1 MERLDTF
8 IQDDVEAKFLALENK
23 KRKRKRRRRK
33 IRLVCVLAILISV
46 TLYFISDASK
56 IKTLEVEGN
65 IYYSDQQILDQ
76 ANLSYDSRYILH
88 PTFLINMKLKKLDL
102 INKVKVNRSWD
113 GNISIHVKEDKVIG
127 YYITDNENRL
137 LLGDGSSKSVSEQNL
152 EKIVNFPLI
161 DGFSDEQLKNLA
173 KAFTK
178 KGDEVQDSIIAMIS
192 EILPHEESYDK
203 HAVKI
208 VMQDGNT
215 LYGSY
220 DDISVLNYYLQ
231 TLKSLEGNHV
241 CLFMMADEGTMPK
254 MDCDSFE

>member
-23 KRKRKRRRRK
+23 KRKRKRRRKK
-33 IRLVCVLAILISV
+33 IRLVCTLAIFISL

-56 IKTLEVEGN
+56 IKTLEVNGN

-76 ANLSYDSRYILH
+76 ANLSYDSRYVFH
-88 PTFLINMKLKKLDL
+88 PTFLLRMKLKKLDL
-102 INKVKVNRSWD
+102 VNDVKINRSWN
-113 GNISIHVKEDKVIG
+113 GNISINVTEDKVIG
-127 YYITDNENRL
+127 YYVTNNENRL
-137 LLGDGSSKSVSEQNL
+137 LLGDGTSKSVSEENL

-178 KGDEVQDSIIAMIS
+178 KGDEVESSVIAMIS

-220 DDISVLNYYLQ
+220 DDISVLNYYLS
-231 TLKSLEGNHV
+231 TLKNLEGNHV
-241 CLFMMADEGTMPK
+241 CLFMMSDEGTMPK
-254 MDCDSFE
+254 MDCESFE